1 MSKTIKQ
8 IADYLKINKL
18 RVYRYIK
25 ANEIPAETD
34 SGGTLLYSDDDSV
47 RIINHFRGL
56 SAGDAEIDILL
67 KQYEADEMRLDTEND
82 TECYALPKEIE
93 TLIEQFETMKQRI
106 DKIPDTVDTLS
117 DTERNVAIHSADTL
131 LKQNEALIQQNETL
145 VKQLE
150 TIQNQNETY
159 QNDLKHLT
167 DTLHEIQLENATY
180 KERISQLE
188 KALEK
193 SERRAEEQ
201 EQERKAYNALYTT
214 ALLSSNDIV
223 GYVKTLS
230 LSQRLFGWRNVQ
242 KAISDKSV
250 RITADPEP
258 QADFVEAVPDG
269 DIGE

>member
-25 ANEIPAETD
+25 ANEIQAEAD
-34 SGGTLLYSDDDSV
+34 NGGTLLYSDADSV
-47 RIINHFRGL
+47 RIINHFRGI
-56 SAGDAEIDILL
+56 SAGNEEIDMML
-67 KQYEADEMRLDTEND
+67 KQFETDEKSLDTAND

-93 TLIEQFETMKQRI
+93 TLMEQYETPKQHI
-106 DKIPDTVDTLS
+106 DTITDTADMLS
-117 DTERNVAIHSADTL
+117 DTSRYNVTQSFDTL
-131 LKQNEALIQQNETL
+131 MKDNDTLIQQNEAL
-145 VKQLE
+145 VKQVE
-150 TIQNQNETY
+150 TL
-159 QNDLKHLT
+159 QNDLKQLT
-167 DTLHEIQLENATY
+167 DTLHEIQIENATY

>member
-25 ANEIPAETD
+25 ANEIQAEAD
-34 SGGTLLYSDDDSV
+34 NGGTLLYSDADSV
-47 RIINHFRGL
+47 RIINHFRGI
-56 SAGDAEIDILL
+56 SAGDAEIDMML
-67 KQYEADEMRLDTEND
+67 KQFETAEKSLDTAND
-82 TECYALPKEIE
+82 TGCYALPKEVE
-93 TLIEQFETMKQRI
+93 ALIEQYETPKQHI
-106 DKIPDTVDTLS
+106 DTITDTADMLS
-117 DTERNVAIHSADTL
+117 DTSRYNVTQSFDTL
-131 LKQNEALIQQNETL
+131 MKDNDTLIQQNEAL
-145 VKQLE
+145 VKQVEMLQKQ
-150 TIQNQNETY
+150 TETY
-159 QNDLKHLT
+159 QNDLKQLT
-167 DTLHEIQLENATY
+167 DTLHEIQIENATY

-230 LSQRLFGWRNVQ
+230 LSQRLFGWGNVQ
-242 KAISDKSV
+242 KAISDKSA
-250 RITADPEP
+250 RITADPEQ